1 MAVQQTD
8 VRLAKAPV
16 LGQLALALALQSHAA
31 SRAPPRF
38 SATPFQMPIPLPCS
52 VASHFATPFNRDQ
65 GNSNNTLAGI
75 LKKDFDEF
83 ARSVEADLFEGEHAL
98 PL

>member
-1 MAVQQTD
+1 
-8 VRLAKAPV
+8 
-16 LGQLALALALQSHAA
+16 
-31 SRAPPRF
+31 
-38 SATPFQMPIPLPCS
+38 MPIPLPCS